1 MNDRKAK
8 RMAAVILKVGKTK
21 IWVNPE
27 EKARLKE
34 AMTKE
39 DIRQLIKEN
48 IIKKRRG
55 NLHSRGKARLLAKKK
70 SKGRKRG
77 KGKRKGGKAVRVN
90 KKEKWVKNVRAQRQ
104 YLKELKAS
112 GTKLSRTPR
121 EIYLMIKGGFFKGKK
136 YMQAMVE
143 EAKK

>member
-48 IIKKRRG
+48 IIKKRRE
-55 NLHSRGKARLLAKKK
+55 NLHSRGRARMLAEKK

-77 KGKRKGGKAVRVN
+77 KGKRKGRKAVRVK

-112 GTKLSRTPR
+112 GAKLTRSPR

>member
-112 GTKLSRTPR
+112 GAKLSRTPR